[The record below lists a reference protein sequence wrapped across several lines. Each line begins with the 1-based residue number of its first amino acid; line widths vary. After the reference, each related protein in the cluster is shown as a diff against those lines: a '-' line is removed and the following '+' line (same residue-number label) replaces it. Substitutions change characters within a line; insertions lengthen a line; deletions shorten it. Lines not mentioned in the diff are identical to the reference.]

1 MQWRRGCNIV
11 SDVVVI
17 RESYWR
23 RVLPVLLLS
32 FRAQWFFFVVP
43 VFYLFGNW
51 LMLSRLPKHGVA
63 PVIGLLIDL
72 LSFSLPVGMI
82 VMLVMR
88 LLQYALIEKPESPIR
103 ALGGELADLVRNP
116 SRLINGLPVFAA
128 MIFFNKA
135 MVELKPAIP
144 AIHPFDWDTTFM
156 RLDRALHFGMDPWRL
171 IQPVMGHDFITFA
184 VNMAY
189 NFWFVALF
197 GAWFWFGF
205 RKLADVTRTQFFLG
219 YMIAWWVGGGLLA
232 VAFSSAGPV
241 YYGNIGLS
249 PDPYAPLMAYI
260 HDVNNRIPIWCLIT
274 QQLLWDGY
282 TGHTDPLGISAFPSM
297 HNASAILFALA
308 FWKVW
313 RPAGWFFA
321 GYAVVI
327 LLGSVHLGWHY
338 AVDGYA
344 GLAIGAVAWWIAGY
358 IARFLHRQ
366 PAMQQFNEGLAAL

>member
-1 MQWRRGCNIV
+1 M
-11 SDVVVI
+11 SDVVIV

-23 RVLPVLLLS
+23 RVLPVLAQS
-32 FRAQWFFFVVP
+32 FRAQWIFYVVP
-43 VFYLFGNW
+43 ALYLASNW
-51 LMLSRLPKHGVA
+51 AMLSRLPKHGVA
-63 PVIGLLIDL
+63 PVMGLLLDL
-72 LSFSLPVGMI
+72 LSFALPVGLI

-88 LLQYALIEKPESPIR
+88 LLQYALIEKPESPIKALTGEVR
-103 ALGGELADLVRNP
+103 ALATSP
-116 SRLINGLPVFAA
+116 SRLINALPVFAA

-144 AIHPFDWDTTFM
+144 AIHPFDWDQTFM
-156 RLDRALHFGMDPWRL
+156 RLDRALHFGIEPWRL
-171 IQPVMGHDFITFA
+171 IQPFMGFDLVTFA

-205 RKLADVTRTQFFLG
+205 RKEASVIRTQFFLG
-219 YMIAWWVGGGLLA
+219 YMVAWWVGGGLLA

-241 YYGNIGLS
+241 YYGAIGLS
-249 PDPYAPLMAYI
+249 PDPFAPLMAYI
-260 HDVNNRIPIWCLIT
+260 HDVNGRIPIWCLLT

-282 TGHTDPLGISAFPSM
+282 TGHGGEALGISAFPSM

-308 FWKVW
+308 TWKIS
-313 RPAGWFFA
+313 RPVGWFFL
-321 GYAVVI
+321 GYAAVI

-344 GLAIGAVAWWIAGY
+344 GIAIGVGAWWIAGY
-358 IARFLHRQ
+358 AARWFHSLAATRRY
-366 PAMQQFNEGLAAL
+366 NEGLASL